1 MVIEMAVDTKP
12 AHGIAVEPTVAAKAT
27 PGIVVDPRMLLG
39 GGAAALVGIGLL
51 AAFLWMVPNA
61 AAREVDAACKG
72 LRPNALNP
80 EMCPNGHAPDGGPC
94 ALPMPAPDF
103 TALDHAGKA
112 VHLADFRGKVVLL
125 DFWASWCE
133 TCKFEKPQLEGV
145 SRDLSSSKFTVITL
159 ASNHAW
165 NEVLLGLVDALAPS
179 RDLPPSAQQYPD
191 VPMDKALAIYQRQ
204 LPNGVP
210 FNVFLDQPAGDN
222 TFGAIGAAW
231 GITGVPESAVIDR
244 QGRIRYYFV
253 GKRDWQS
260 PVAETCLRAIID
272 ED

>member
-1 MVIEMAVDTKP
+1 MVIAMADETKP
-12 AHGIAVEPTVAAKAT
+12 AR
-27 PGIVVDPRMLLG
+27 GIVVDPRVLLA
-39 GGAAALVGIGLL
+39 GGAVALIGIGVL

-72 LRPNALNP
+72 LKPNALNP
-80 EMCPNGHAPDGGPC
+80 EMCPGGHAPDGGAC
-94 ALPMPAPDF
+94 TLPMPAPDF
-103 TALDHAGKA
+103 TALDHAGKP
-112 VHLADFRGKVVLL
+112 VHLSDFKGKVVLL

-133 TCKFEKPQLEGV
+133 TCKFEKPQLQGV
-145 SRDLSSSKFTVITL
+145 SRDLASDKFTVITL

-165 NEVLLGLVDALAPS
+165 SEVLLGLVEALAPS
-179 RDLPPSAQQYPD
+179 RDLPASSQQFPA

-204 LPNGVP
+204 LPDGVP

-222 TFGAIGAAW
+222 TFGTIGVAW

-244 QGRIRYYFV
+244 NGKIRYYFV

-260 PVAETCLRAIID
+260 SVAETCLRSVID